1 MRVPSLDLKAQ
12 YAHIR
17 ADVQAAVQ
25 RVLESQR
32 FILGPEV
39 EAFERELAA
48 YCGAAHAVGVSSGTD
63 ALLVSLMAL
72 GIGPGDE
79 VLTSPYSFFASA
91 GVIAR
96 LHARPVFADIDP
108 ATFNLDPEA
117 ARRAL
122 TSRSRAVVL
131 VHLFG
136 QCAPLPDLGE
146 IPILEDAAQSI
157 GARIGT
163 RRAGT
168 LGRAGCL
175 SFFPSKNLGG
185 YGDGGAVVTD
195 DGALAEKIR
204 ALRTHGSLTKYHHPI
219 VGGNFRLDALQAA
232 VLRVKLPHLA
242 RWIEERRA
250 HAAAYRAGLRGV
262 GLPGEKSG
270 HYHTYN
276 QFVIRSPRRDAL
288 RDHLSAVGVESAI
301 YYPVPLHLQPCF
313 AELGHR
319 PGSFPQAEAAA
330 RESLA
335 LPIYPE
341 LPAPARQAVCDAV
354 NAFSDSHA

>member
-1 MRVPSLDLKAQ
+1 AAHAGRAKLLLAPDLGARIPHVGEHARGPAEHAILELDAVVDADVVLDLDPIAHPHVADIDVLPEHAVAPDARARRHVTEVPDARAVANLRAAVHRGGGMSKIAHLLQQHTRYYRHRPVRVPSLDLKAQ

-122 TSRSRAVVL
+122 TSRSRAVV
-131 VHLFG
+131 
-136 QCAPLPDLGE
+136 
-146 IPILEDAAQSI
+146 
-157 GARIGT
+157 
-163 RRAGT
+163 
-168 LGRAGCL
+168 
-175 SFFPSKNLGG
+175 
-185 YGDGGAVVTD
+185 
-195 DGALAEKIR
+195 
-204 ALRTHGSLTKYHHPI
+204 
-219 VGGNFRLDALQAA
+219 
-232 VLRVKLPHLA
+232 
-242 RWIEERRA
+242 
-250 HAAAYRAGLRGV
+250 
-262 GLPGEKSG
+262 
-270 HYHTYN
+270 
-276 QFVIRSPRRDAL
+276 
-288 RDHLSAVGVESAI
+288 
-301 YYPVPLHLQPCF
+301 
-313 AELGHR
+313 
-319 PGSFPQAEAAA
+319 
-330 RESLA
+330 
-335 LPIYPE
+335 
-341 LPAPARQAVCDAV
+341 
-354 NAFSDSHA
+354 